1 MRNGE
6 GTLMPQVLIVGGGP
20 TGMMLAAELRLHG
33 VETTVL
39 EKQEGPSPLVRALG
53 LQPRSVEIMD
63 ARGLLDRFL
72 AEGTPY
78 PQAAL
83 SFAGIPAAPG
93 VVLDSAHPY
102 LLGIPQPATDRILAD
117 RARELGAHVRRG
129 AEVTGIAQ
137 ETDGVE
143 VRLADGSAVQ
153 AAWVVGCDGGRSTV
167 RRRMGIDFP
176 GEPAETEWLLAE
188 VELTA
193 SADEVAAV
201 SAEVRRTHRGFG
213 VGPTGDGA
221 FRAVVPA
228 ASVSEDRTAPPTI
241 EEFRARLRA
250 FAGTDFGA
258 HSPRWLSRFTDATRI
273 AARYRSGR
281 VLLAG
286 DAAHVHPPLGGQGLN
301 LGVQD
306 AVNLGWKLAA
316 TVAGWAPDGL
326 IDTYERER
334 RPVAADVVG
343 LTRAQSVL
351 IAPEPGPQSVRA
363 LLTDLMRFED
373 VSRYLVERAAGLGV
387 RYDLGDPDPLVGRR
401 APDLPVGGGRLY
413 DLLHG
418 GRGVLLDPHGGTT
431 ASGWEGRVDRVE
443 VAADAGCAMLLR
455 PDGHVAWRG
464 ADPEGL
470 RAALVRWFGEP
481 TD

>member
-1 MRNGE
+1 
-6 GTLMPQVLIVGGGP
+6 MPQVLIVGGGP

-33 VETTVL
+33 VEVTVL
-39 EKQEGPSPLVRALG
+39 EKDAEPSPLVRALG

-63 ARGLLDRFL
+63 ARGLLGRFL

-93 VVLDSAHPY
+93 TVLDSAHPY

-117 RARELGAHVRRG
+117 RAQELGAHVRRG
-129 AEVTGIAQ
+129 TEVTGIAQ
-137 ETDGVE
+137 EADGVA
-143 VRLADGSAVQ
+143 VRLADGSTAE

-167 RRRMGIDFP
+167 RRLAGIDFP
-176 GEPAETEWLLAE
+176 GESAQTEWLLAE
-188 VELTA
+188 VEVTA

-213 VGPTGDGA
+213 VGPAGDGV

-228 ASVSEDRTAPPTI
+228 ASVSEDRTVPPTL
-241 EEFRARLRA
+241 EEFRTRLRV

-273 AARYRSGR
+273 AAHYRRGR

-334 RPVAADVVG
+334 RPVAADVVA
-343 LTRAQSVL
+343 LTRAQGVL

-363 LLTDLMRFED
+363 LLTDLMRFPD
-373 VSRYLVERAAGLGV
+373 VSGYLVERVAGIDV

-401 APDLPVGGGRLY
+401 AEDLPVAGGRLY
-413 DLLHG
+413 DRLHNA
-418 GRGVLLDPHGGTT
+418 RGVLLVPEGGLP
-431 ASGWEGRVDRVE
+431 APGWEGRIDRVE
-443 VAADAGCAMLLR
+443 VATADAGRAMLVR

-464 ADPEGL
+464 GDPEGL

-481 TD
+481 TG